1 VSGVKRDVGASNA
14 SESEMEMEDGLGGQG
29 MGGREV
35 QGQPP
40 SKKRRIAPTLVTGT
54 DGGL

>member
-1 VSGVKRDVGASNA
+1 
-14 SESEMEMEDGLGGQG
+14 MEMEDGLGGQG